1 MCFQASTVPP
11 PSHRCAAFTLIELLV
26 VVAIIG
32 LLAALLLPALSRAK
46 SRAQTTVCLNNLKQL
61 QLAWLVYCD
70 DNEDQVP
77 YNIEYQNWQISH
89 TNWVTGVMSYETD
102 PESPGLWT
110 HADSTNIALLV
121 ASRRS
126 QLGPYVKSYAV
137 YKCPGDKSTI
147 LLGGR
152 RYPRVRSYAMNL
164 QMGDWLEKGG
174 QGVITS
180 REQIGSPA
188 WVFIEEHEDTILDGC
203 FWFFSYDQDA
213 DPARYGWGQVPASRH
228 SRSGILSFSDG
239 HVEQHRWVDPLTFLP
254 VKGVSQGGP
263 DAPYSRD
270 IAWLLQQSA
279 R

>member
-1 MCFQASTVPP
+1 MPCQQSAIPAATGRPP
-11 PSHRCAAFTLIELLV
+11 AFTLIELLV
-26 VVAIIG
+26 VTAILG
-32 LLAALLLPALSRAK
+32 VLAALVLSALSQAK

-70 DNEDQVP
+70 ENDDQVP
-77 YNIEYQNWQISH
+77 YNAWHQNWQVFR
-89 TNWVTGVMSYETD
+89 TNWVDGVMSYETD
-102 PESPGLWT
+102 QEWPGRWT
-110 HADSTNIALLV
+110 HADSTNTALLV
-121 ASRRS
+121 ASTRS

-147 LLGGR
+147 LLGGQ

-164 QMGDWLEKGG
+164 QMGDWLEKGAP
-174 QGVITS
+174 GVITS
-180 REQIGSPA
+180 REQIGRPA
-188 WVFIEEHEDTILDGC
+188 WVFIEEHEDTITDGC
-203 FWFFSYDQDA
+203 FWFFDYIGDD
-213 DPARYGWGQVPASRH
+213 DPARYGWGQMPASRH
-228 SRSGILSFSDG
+228 SRSGMLSFSDG

-270 IAWLLQQSA
+270 IAWLLQSA